1 MSVYVRLGKTKAIIL
16 RFHNIVLILQQ
27 LAFSV
32 LTLLNDIMGKIL
44 LRPVGGTVLSGR
56 AMVTVSNDDLSACKT
71 RLFIFRKVTFRDLKG
86 HLLQVCREQAKTVR
100 KSLRYVTNRKLRPR
114 RGTNDNHAK
123 GLLPLALAL
132 FTVTNAGAV
141 SRSDSVYR
149 CLDKAIAESD
159 KYIARYE
166 SRINGLKRRLA
177 TARSAASRYG
187 IEFELYDRYKSF
199 DNDSAIAYLDR
210 AISSAAK
217 AGNAGAANRC
227 KALAA
232 FQCSTSGMYK
242 ESLDILNSI
251 DRGALNHDG
260 LTEYYMAWHHLYDQL
275 GFYSKVER
283 LKRAYETKAGLYADS
298 LLSVADRNSPLYLQ
312 TMENRM
318 YDKGDYRAALRYN
331 DTWMKLYGN
340 DPEHFAVIAF
350 YRFLDYK
357 MLGNEDEWTY
367 WLAMSSLYD
376 VRNATMDQASMWELA
391 NHFYT
396 TGDKERAYN
405 YIDFAWK
412 CADRFHTR
420 VRSEQILPAFTA
432 INNIYRTSITR
443 TNHYLTTL
451 LAGISLLAALM
462 FAMLVYVNKQRKRLA
477 AARNEL
483 SRKNGQL
490 TDLNAEMKATL
501 DNLDSTNRRL
511 TATGNRLNDAIA
523 GLDESNRV
531 KEKYIGLFLR
541 QCSSYIDKM
550 DRMRKETFSMLK
562 NKRYNELY
570 DLMRPYDFRSHE
582 QKELFEIFDSTFIR
596 LFPTFVDEFNRL
608 LKPEFRI
615 QLTDTSRLN
624 TDIRIFALIRLGIDD
639 SSKIAEFLHYS
650 VNTIYNYRARIKSG
664 AACDRDHFEDYV
676 KEIGMPGKSTGGG

>member
-1 MSVYVRLGKTKAIIL
+1 MS
-16 RFHNIVLILQQ
+16 
-27 LAFSV
+27 
-32 LTLLNDIMGKIL
+32 
-44 LRPVGGTVLSGR
+44 GT

-71 RLFIFRKVTFRDLKG
+71 RFFIFRKVTFHAIKG
-86 HLLQVCREQAKTVR
+86 YLLQTCRKQAETVR
-100 KSLRYVTNRKLRPR
+100 KSLRYVTNRKQLPQA
-114 RGTNDNHAK
+114 GTNNNYAN
-123 GLLPLALAL
+123 GLLLLALAL
-132 FTVTNAGAV
+132 FTAMDASAG

-159 KYIARYE
+159 IYIARHE
-166 SRINGLKRRLA
+166 SKINGLKKQLGA
-177 TARSAASRYG
+177 TRSAAARYD
-187 IEFELYDRYKSF
+187 IEFKLYKAYRAF
-199 DNDSAIAYLDR
+199 INDSALVYLQR
-210 AISSAAK
+210 AIKSADK
-217 AGNAGAANRC
+217 TGNAGAANKCR
-227 KALAA
+227 ALAA

-242 ESLDILNSI
+242 ESLDLLNTV
-251 DRGALNHDG
+251 DRNALGQDNIV
-260 LTEYYMAWHHLYDQL
+260 EYYMAWHHLYDQL
-275 GFYSKVER
+275 GFYSKVEC
-283 LKRAYETKAGLYADS
+283 LKQVYETKAELYADS
-298 LLSVADRNSPLYLQ
+298 LLAVADKNSPIYLQ

-318 YDKGDYRAALRYN
+318 YDRGDYRAALRYN
-331 DTWMKLYGN
+331 DKWLKLNGDN
-340 DPEHFAVIAF
+340 PEGFAIIAF
-350 YRFLDYK
+350 YRFLDCK
-357 MLGNEDEWTY
+357 MLGEEDEWTY

-391 NHFYT
+391 NHFYS

-405 YIDFAWK
+405 YINFAWK
-412 CADRFHTR
+412 CADKFHTR
-420 VRSEQILPAFTA
+420 VRSEQILPAFSA
-432 INNIYRTSITR
+432 INDIYRTSITR
-443 TNHYLTTL
+443 TNHYLRIL
-451 LAGISLLAALM
+451 LAAISLLALLM

-477 AARNEL
+477 SARNEL
-483 SRKNGQL
+483 SRKNRQL
-490 TDLNAEMKATL
+490 TDLNADMKTTL
-501 DNLDSTNRRL
+501 DNLDLTNRQL

-550 DRMRKETFSMLK
+550 DRIRKETFSMLK

-570 DLMRPYDFRSHE
+570 EIMRPYDFRNRE

-615 QLTDTSRLN
+615 HLTDTSRLN

-664 AACDRDHFEDYV
+664 AACDRDQFEDYV
-676 KEIGMPGKSTGGG
+676 KEIGIPRKSLGSGEKSRCRPSEENQE